1 MDILL
6 PFRNSSIRVKL
17 VLVSTAVQVVLLSL
31 LLINS
36 VRLMDQAAH
45 ANLDTLI
52 SQNASMLH
60 AMATAYSGQ
69 ANFDPLQDTLGE
81 LLDDSAEGGLVYVR
95 IADEEGKLLLRAG
108 LPQMEGLPEPSLG
121 FGNHD
126 AVDLLSSPVIHVRHH
141 LLLAHN
147 KVGLLQFGVSASVLI
162 AARQAIIA
170 QSSLIALAE
179 VLATVI
185 LLSIIAY
192 LLTTRLA
199 QLVDG
204 SQALAD
210 GKLDHR
216 LNDEGGDE
224 LSRLARHFNTM
235 AVALQQRVTELQD
248 FTTRLKASEERYA
261 LAIRGANDGLWDW
274 DILCDRGHYS
284 PRFCEL
290 IGITVDESVS
300 DDSPLQTATTL
311 FTSRLHPDEVHIFK
325 ARMAEHLKGS
335 SPQFMLEHR
344 IRHEDGGYRWIMS
357 RGVAQRNAKGRAV
370 RMAGSISDIHLRK
383 RAEQQLLYDALH
395 DGLTGLPNR
404 ALFIEHVR
412 QALSQQRG
420 NEEGARFAILTI
432 NLERFHLINDS
443 YGHATGDK
451 LLCVV
456 AECLAGSLRP
466 GDIVARIGGDQFTVL
481 LHGISS
487 SAEAINIAESLS
499 TLPGFTPPGTH
510 QMLHMTCRMGI
521 TLSENAQ
528 SDAETLLRD
537 TDNALQ
543 MARKNGASPIEVFQ
557 SSMHD
562 QVLNTLRIETDL
574 RKTLSEKQLQVH
586 YQPIVRLSNREIASF
601 EALARWPH
609 PSYGMISPAKFI
621 PIAESL
627 DLIHELGMFVLCR
640 TCEDIADWQTQ
651 TGVEPP
657 PVSVNLSARQL
668 SRPNLVE
675 EILGTISSYQL
686 APERLRFEVTES
698 LVTSSTG
705 PASDTLQCLR
715 DAGMVVLIDDFGTGY
730 SALSYLH
737 TIPCDVVKLD
747 GSFVGTVTSDPR
759 LRAIVRHS
767 INLAHDLGM
776 LVVAECIERDDQA
789 RMLSSIG
796 CDFGQGYLFS
806 KAVAT
811 HEACE
816 LIKAQLLNKNQ
827 EPQT

>member
-1 MDILL
+1 MYIPH

-17 VLVSTAVQVVLLSL
+17 LLASTAVQVVLLSFL
-31 LLINS
+31 LVNS

-69 ANFDPLQDTLGE
+69 ANFGPLQDTLSE
-81 LLDDSAEGGLVYVR
+81 LLDDNAEDGLVYVR
-95 IADEEGKLLLRAG
+95 IADEDGKILLSAG
-108 LPQMEGLPEPSLG
+108 RPQMDTLPSPSVG

-126 AVDLLSSPVIHVRHH
+126 AVDLLSSPIIHIRHH
-141 LLLAHN
+141 LLLPHN

-162 AARQAIIA
+162 SVRQDITT
-170 QSSLIALAE
+170 QGTLIALAE

-185 LLSIIAY
+185 LLSIIAW

-199 QLVDG
+199 RLVDG

-224 LSRLARHFNTM
+224 LSRLARHFNIM
-235 AVALQQRVTELQD
+235 AAALQQRITELQGI
-248 FTTRLKASEERYA
+248 TTRLKSSEERYA
-261 LAIRGANDGLWDW
+261 MAIRGANDGLWDW
-274 DILCDRGHYS
+274 DILGDCGHFS

-300 DDSPLQTATTL
+300 DDSPLESATTL
-311 FTSRLHPDEVHIFK
+311 FTSRLHPDEIHIFK
-325 ARMAEHLKGS
+325 ARMAEHLKGT

-344 IRHEDGGYRWIMS
+344 IRHDDGGYHWIMT
-357 RGVAQRNAKGRAV
+357 RGVAQRHANGRAV

-412 QALSQQRG
+412 QALAQQRG
-420 NEEGARFAILTI
+420 DEHGRFAILTI

-443 YGHATGDK
+443 YGHATGDN
-451 LLCVV
+451 LLRVV
-456 AECLAGSLRP
+456 ADHIASSLHP

-481 LHGISS
+481 LHGIGSA
-487 SAEAINIAESLS
+487 AEAVDIAKSLI

-510 QMLHMTCRMGI
+510 QMLHMKCRIGI
-521 TLSENAQ
+521 TISENAS

-543 MARKNGASPIEVFQ
+543 MARRNGASPIEVFQ

-562 QVLNTLRIETDL
+562 QVLNTLRLETDL
-574 RKTLSEKQLQVH
+574 RNTLAEKKLHVH
-586 YQPIVRLSNREIASF
+586 YQPIVRLATREISSF
-601 EALARWPH
+601 EALVRWPH

-621 PIAESL
+621 PMAESL
-627 DLIHELGMFVLCR
+627 DLIHELGMFVLRR
-640 TCEDIADWQTQ
+640 TCEDIADWQNQ
-651 TGVEPP
+651 TGTEPP

-668 SRPNLVE
+668 SRLDLAE
-675 EILGTISSYQL
+675 EILGIIHSYQL

-698 LVTSSTG
+698 LLTRSTG
-705 PASDTLQCLR
+705 PASETLQRLR
-715 DAGMVVLIDDFGTGY
+715 DSGMVVLIDDFGTGY

-747 GSFVGTVTSDPR
+747 GSFVGTVTTDPR

-776 LVVAECIERDDQA
+776 LVVAECIESEDQA
-789 RMLSSIG
+789 RMLNLIG

-806 KAVAT
+806 RPVAT
-811 HEACE
+811 QEACD
-816 LIKAQLLNKNQ
+816 LIKAQLLTQNQ
-827 EPQT
+827 E

>member
-1 MDILL
+1 MNIPH
-6 PFRNSSIRVKL
+6 PFRNRSIRFKL
-17 VLVSTAVQVVLLSL
+17 VLASTAVQVVLLSL

-69 ANFDPLQDTLGE
+69 ANFGPLQDTLGE
-81 LLDDSAEGGLVYVR
+81 LLADNAEGGLVYVR
-95 IADEEGKLLLRAG
+95 IADENGKILLRAG
-108 LPQMEGLPEPSLG
+108 LPQMDTLPDPSLG
-121 FGNHD
+121 FGNRE
-126 AVDLLSSPVIHVRHH
+126 AVNLLSSPVIHVRHH
-141 LLLAHN
+141 LLLTHN

-162 AARQAIIA
+162 AARQAIIT
-170 QSSLIALAE
+170 QGSLIALAE
-179 VLATVI
+179 VLTTVI
-185 LLSIIAY
+185 LLSSIAY

-199 QLVDG
+199 QLVDS

-224 LSRLARHFNTM
+224 LARLARHFNIM
-235 AVALQQRVTELQD
+235 AAALQQRVTELQD
-248 FTTRLKASEERYA
+248 FTTRLKSSEERYA

-274 DILCDRGHYS
+274 DVPDDCGHYS

-290 IGITVDESVS
+290 LGITVDDSVS
-300 DDSPLQTATTL
+300 DDSPLQAASTL
-311 FTSRLHPDEVHIFK
+311 FTSRLHPDEAHIFK

-344 IRHEDGGYRWIMS
+344 IRHEDGGYRWIMT
-357 RGVAQRNAKGRAV
+357 RGVAQRNASGWAV

-395 DGLTGLPNR
+395 DVLTGLANR

-420 NEEGARFAILTI
+420 GEHSRFAILTI

-451 LLCVV
+451 LLRVV
-456 AECLAGSLRP
+456 ADHIANLLRP

-481 LHGISS
+481 LHGVGTSDD
-487 SAEAINIAESLS
+487 AIDIARSLI

-510 QMLHMTCRMGI
+510 QMLHMKCRIGI
-521 TLSENAQ
+521 TISENAQ

-543 MARKNGASPIEVFQ
+543 MARKSGASPIEVFQ

-574 RKTLSEKQLQVH
+574 RNALSEQQLHVH
-586 YQPIVRLSNREIASF
+586 YQPIVRLSNREISSF
-601 EALARWPH
+601 EALVRWPH
-609 PSYGMISPAKFI
+609 SSYGMISPAKFI

-627 DLIHELGMFVLCR
+627 DLIHELGMFVLRR
-640 TCEDIADWQTQ
+640 TCEDITDWQTQ
-651 TGVEPP
+651 TGSEPP

-668 SRPNLVE
+668 SRLDLVE
-675 EILGTISSYQL
+675 EILGIISSYQL

-698 LVTSSTG
+698 LLTSSTG
-705 PASDTLQCLR
+705 PAGDTLQRLR
-715 DAGMVVLIDDFGTGY
+715 DAGMIVLIDDFGTGY

-747 GSFVGTVTSDPR
+747 GSFVGTVTTDSR
-759 LRAIVRHS
+759 LRAIVRRS
-767 INLAHDLGM
+767 ISLAHDLGM
-776 LVVAECIERDDQA
+776 LVIAECIEKEEQA
-789 RMLSSIG
+789 RMLGSIG

-806 KAVAT
+806 RPVAAT
-811 HEACE
+811 EVSA
-816 LIKAQLLNKNQ
+816 LIKAQRLSKRQ
-827 EPQT
+827 EQ